1 MSRDS
6 VRERRESACVSANS
20 MCVCVNENVCNRPG
34 DVCEC
39 VKEQSACESVR
50 AERACKR
57 AVCESRVW
65 MYVCVWG
72 LGGVRVTE
80 RGDVC
85 VSV

>member
-39 VKEQSACESVR
+39 VKE
-50 AERACKR
+50 
-57 AVCESRVW
+57 
-65 MYVCVWG
+65 
-72 LGGVRVTE
+72 
-80 RGDVC
+80 
-85 VSV
+85 